1 MIVRVEDGIKE
12 ISKVVQT
19 NTAAAEESAAVSK
32 ELSDQARTLNR
43 LISRFRIK

>member
-32 ELSDQARTLNR
+32 ELSGKDFKQAD
-43 LISRFRIK
+43 

>member
-1 MIVRVEDGIKE
+1 MK
-12 ISKVVQT
+12 KMLKKTMAVQT